1 MARICRQSNYPKHSF
16 AGKFSL
22 SPYQHLLAQ
31 CFQYTSMNPR
41 IMRNLLISFLL
52 LIAGT
57 TYAQNIQKV
66 ISGRID
72 HLENFQSK
80 LIEPR
85 SVDIWL
91 PDGYDGKKKFA
102 VLYMH
107 DGQMLFDSTT
117 TWNHQTWNMDDVAS
131 KLMKDQKVQNFIVVG
146 IYSIGE
152 KRHANYFPQKPF
164 ENLTK
169 TERDTV
175 IKQLQK
181 SGRSTEIFQPNSDN
195 YLKFIVT
202 ELKPLIDKKYTV
214 YTDRKHT
221 FIAGSSMGGLISMY
235 AICEYPSVF
244 GGASCIST
252 HWIGTF
258 SPDNNPVPEAFIKYL
273 ENNLPNPKN
282 HKIYFD
288 CGDRTL
294 DVFYPPIQEKVDD
307 VMKSKGFNSKNWTT
321 RYFPGKDHSE
331 KSWNERLD
339 IPLMFL
345 LQH

>member
-1 MARICRQSNYPKHSF
+1 MK
-16 AGKFSL
+16 
-22 SPYQHLLAQ
+22 
-31 CFQYTSMNPR
+31 
-41 IMRNLLISFLL
+41 NLLIAL
-52 LIAGT
+52 LIFISGNLKS
-57 TYAQNIQKV
+57 QNIQKV

-72 HLENFQSK
+72 HIENFQSK
-80 LIEPR
+80 LVEPR
-85 SVDIWL
+85 SVEVWL
-91 PDGYDGKKKFA
+91 PDGYDGRKKFA

-202 ELKPLIDKKYTV
+202 ELKPLIDKKYAV
-214 YTDRKHT
+214 YAHRKHT

-244 GGASCIST
+244 GGAACIST

-273 ENNLPNPKN
+273 ESNLPNPKN

-288 CGDRTL
+288 CGDKTL
-294 DVFYPPIQEKVDD
+294 DVFYPPIQKKVDE
-307 VMKSKGFNSKNWTT
+307 VMVSKGFNSKNWTT

>member
-1 MARICRQSNYPKHSF
+1 MK
-16 AGKFSL
+16 
-22 SPYQHLLAQ
+22 
-31 CFQYTSMNPR
+31 
-41 IMRNLLISFLL
+41 NLFIAILL

-72 HLENFQSK
+72 HLENFPSK
-80 LIEPR
+80 LVEPR

-91 PDGYDGKKKFA
+91 PDGYDGKKKFE

-131 KLMKDQKVQNFIVVG
+131 QLMKDQKVHNFIVVG
-146 IYSIGE
+146 MYSNGE
-152 KRHANYFPQKPF
+152 KRHANYFPQHPF
-164 ENLTK
+164 EDLTK
-169 TERDTV
+169 TEKDTV
-175 IKQLQK
+175 VKQLQK

-195 YLKFIVT
+195 YLKFIVM
-202 ELKPLIDKKYTV
+202 ELKPLIDKKYAV

-244 GGASCIST
+244 GGAACLST

-273 ENNLPNPKN
+273 KNNLPNPKN

-288 CGDRTL
+288 CGDKTL
-294 DVFYPPIQEKVDD
+294 DVFYPLIQKKVDE
-307 VMKSKGFNSKNWTT
+307 VMKSKGYNSSNWTT

-339 IPLMFL
+339 IPLRFL
-345 LQH
+345 FGY